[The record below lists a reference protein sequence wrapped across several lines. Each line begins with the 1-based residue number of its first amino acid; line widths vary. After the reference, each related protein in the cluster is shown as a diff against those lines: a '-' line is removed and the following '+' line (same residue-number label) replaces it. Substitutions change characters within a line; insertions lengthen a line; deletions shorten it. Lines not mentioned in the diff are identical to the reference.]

1 MFTVHLL
8 NCILLLFILI
18 QNKARDDEISFNDI
32 KKVGEGECALF
43 VTMLSLL
50 PAYNCTVYV
59 SIIHFTVEC

>member
-32 KKVGEGECALF
+32 KKVGEGECTCIVCYYA
-43 VTMLSLL
+43 VIA
-50 PAYNCTVYV
+50 PC
-59 SIIHFTVEC
+59 I

>member
-8 NCILLLFILI
+8 NCVLLLLILI
-18 QNKARDDEISFNDI
+18 HNKARDDEISFDDI

-50 PAYNCTVYV
+50 LA
-59 SIIHFTVEC
+59 